1 MEGQESLPA
10 GQVTVRFDFAYDGG
24 GLHKGGNGTL
34 YVNGKKVGE
43 GRIAH
48 TMGAIYS
55 LAGEGADVG
64 MDQFSPVTDDYDPWD
79 NAFTGTIQKNTV
91 QLKD

>member
-1 MEGQESLPA
+1 VEGRERLPA
-10 GQVTVRFDFAYDGG
+10 GRVTVRFEFAYDGG
-24 GLHKGGNGTL
+24 GLHKGANGTL
-34 YVNGKKVGE
+34 YVNGRKVGE

-64 MDQFSPVTDDYDPWD
+64 MDQFSPATDEYDPWN
-79 NAFTGTIQKNTV
+79 NAFTGKIEKITIN
-91 QLKD
+91 LK